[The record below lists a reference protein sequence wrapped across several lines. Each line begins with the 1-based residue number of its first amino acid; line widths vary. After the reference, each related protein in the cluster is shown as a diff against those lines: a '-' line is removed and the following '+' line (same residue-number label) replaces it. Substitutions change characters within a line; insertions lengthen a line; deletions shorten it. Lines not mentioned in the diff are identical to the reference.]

1 MHEKSDAQ
9 LLREYAEHGNEAAFR
24 EIVVRHTDLVYS
36 SALRQATSPDLA
48 RDVAQSV
55 FTDLARKAQPLAR
68 TLDESASLLGW
79 LYRSTRFAALNQLRD
94 DRRRQARERQA
105 MQNSDPTSETIPEWD
120 RVRPALDEAM
130 TDLSDDDRDALL
142 LRFFK
147 NQDFRAIGQSLGVSD
162 DAAQKRVSRALE
174 KLRAEFARRGVTTT
188 AVALS
193 TALSAN
199 AITIAPAGLAG
210 ALSSTALAGTTLATT
225 ATATAI
231 KTIAMTT
238 LQKTLITATIA
249 AAVGTGIYEARQA
262 STLRSQVQTLQQQQ
276 APLAE
281 QLTGLKTENERLS
294 NLVAQAKDSQA
305 LSQAQFSELLKLR
318 GKANLAQTD
327 SRELAQ
333 LKSTLAQQT
342 GKMPDYLTNAMATG
356 MGTAEKFMQKDAL
369 ARLSRMKKMLNLT
382 DDQEQAI
389 SDIMTSHIQRQSQM
403 TQDLMTGKST
413 PEQQLA
419 LAGNKENQETEIK
432 ALFTPEQLAA
442 YPEYI
447 QAEKITAADNSAKND
462 ASRIADN
469 FSLSK
474 EQQEQIRA
482 SFYQMNLNETA
493 NGLNQEAISA
503 AKKSGNIT
511 DALNMSIELQK
522 SQLEEKLKILGN
534 ILSPEQI
541 NTYRK
546 EQMNQINMLADA
558 MKMFLPQ
565 KPAGTTN

>member
-130 TDLSDDDRDALL
+130 TDLSDEDRDALL

-174 KLRAEFARRGVTTT
+174 KLRAEFTRRGVTTT

-210 ALSSTALAGTTLATT
+210 ALSSTALAGTIIATT

-249 AAVGTGIYEARQA
+249 AAVGTGIYEAHQA

-276 APLAE
+276 APFAE

-294 NLVAQAKDSQA
+294 NLVAQAKDSQV
-305 LSQAQFSELLKLR
+305 LSQAQFNELLKLR
-318 GKANLAQTD
+318 GKANLAQKD
-327 SRELAQ
+327 SHELAK

-342 GKMPDYLTNAMATG
+342 GRMPDYLTNAMASG
-356 MGTAEKFMQKDAL
+356 LAMAEKFRKKDAL
-369 ARLSRMKKMLNLT
+369 TKLDRMKKILNLT
-382 DDQEQAI
+382 DDQQQAI
-389 SDIMTSHIQRQSQM
+389 SDIMVKHIERDSQM
-403 TQDLMTGKST
+403 TLDMMAGK
-413 PEQQLA
+413 
-419 LAGNKENQETEIK
+419 
-432 ALFTPEQLAA
+432 
-442 YPEYI
+442 
-447 QAEKITAADNSAKND
+447 
-462 ASRIADN
+462 
-469 FSLSK
+469 
-474 EQQEQIRA
+474 
-482 SFYQMNLNETA
+482 
-493 NGLNQEAISA
+493 
-503 AKKSGNIT
+503 
-511 DALNMSIELQK
+511 
-522 SQLEEKLKILGN
+522 
-534 ILSPEQI
+534 
-541 NTYRK
+541 
-546 EQMNQINMLADA
+546 
-558 MKMFLPQ
+558 
-565 KPAGTTN
+565 